1 MEFRKQHHIQQDPD
15 HLNIHWDTLTICQL
29 NCSYCYARNEYG
41 DKWGKLMSK
50 DMIDKC
56 VEAFSR
62 SPLSFNLGLL
72 GGEPTLHPHFDYI
85 IEKVSAL
92 KNNQK
97 IYVTTNGYKD
107 LTQVPKRDNV
117 AFLFSYHPA
126 DIVDEDLFFRNVQ
139 SALDRGI
146 QTKVNVMLHHDKT
159 LWEKIRNT
167 IYKLLDMGAKVH
179 PHFLYTHS
187 SRKLFHYRAEFW
199 EYFKFLETDIP
210 KELVYDD
217 QLFNDYEIFHNGMT
231 VFTGMHCW
239 NNNYEVDVYG
249 NVVQFCKDRVNDGS
263 NLIRD
268 PNYFAR
274 IHETKPMICP
284 HKACNCDGLLK
295 QLKIL
300 NPTEEELNDRV

>member
-1 MEFRKQHHIQQDPD
+1 MEFNKQHHIQQDPD

-41 DKWGKLMSK
+41 EKWGKIMSK
-50 DMIDKC
+50 DNIDRC

-72 GGEPTLHPHFDYI
+72 GGEPTLGPHYFYI
-85 IEKVSAL
+85 IEQVSAL
-92 KNNQK
+92 ENNQK

-107 LTQVPKRDNV
+107 LTNHPKFDNV

-126 DIVDEDLFFRNVQ
+126 DIVDEELFFRNVQ

-146 QTKVNVMLHHDKT
+146 QTKVNVMLHHDKN
-159 LWEKIRNT
+159 LWPKIKAT
-167 IYKLLDMGAKVH
+167 IEKLLSMGAKVH
-179 PHFLYTHS
+179 PHFLYTNWT
-187 SRKLFHYRAEFW
+187 RKLFSYRQDFW
-199 EYFKFLETDIP
+199 DYFKFLEEVIP

-231 VFTGMHCW
+231 VFTGWSCW

-249 NVVQFCKDRVNDGS
+249 NVVQFCKDPMSGS
-263 NLIRD
+263 NLLTD
-268 PNYFAR
+268 PDYFKR
-274 IHETKPMICP
+274 ITETKPMICP
-284 HKACNCDGLLK
+284 HRACNCDGLLK
-295 QLKIL
+295 QMKIR
-300 NPTEEELNDRV
+300 NNAGI

>member
-1 MEFRKQHHIQQDPD
+1 MEFSKQHHIQQDPD

-50 DMIDKC
+50 ENINRC
-56 VEAFSR
+56 VEAFGR
-62 SPLSFNLGLL
+62 SSLSFNLGLL
-72 GGEPTLHPHFDYI
+72 GGEPTLGPHYFHI
-85 IEKVSAL
+85 IEKVSEL

-107 LTQVPKRDNV
+107 LTNHPKFDNV

-126 DIVDEDLFFRNVQ
+126 DIVDEELFFRNVQ
-139 SALDRGI
+139 SAIDKGI
-146 QTKVNVMLHHDKT
+146 QTKVNVMLHHNKALWDKIKT
-159 LWEKIRNT
+159 AIFRF
-167 IYKLLDMGAKVH
+167 LDMGAKVH

-187 SRKLFHYRAEFW
+187 SRMLFHYRKDFW
-199 EYFKFLETDIP
+199 EYFKFLEEVIP

-231 VFTGMHCW
+231 VFTGWSCW

-249 NVVQFCKDRVNDGS
+249 NVVQFCKDRTTGS
-263 NLIRD
+263 NLLTD
-268 PNYFAR
+268 PDYFKR
-274 IHETKPMICP
+274 ITETKAMICP

-295 QLKIL
+295 QLKIK
-300 NPTEEELNDRV
+300 NNAGI